1 MGKGFKYFVH
11 VTVGAEVVFEIDDAE
26 VRVLLA
32 MGGEQNGGQVDHEEG
47 QVDGVGDRHIRD
59 IHKVFETP
67 ILLGITEIELNL
79 EAQTVVI
86 GDLGGGQAHIGA
98 K

>member
-32 MGGEQNGGQVDHEEG
+32 MGGEQY
-47 QVDGVGDRHIRD
+47 
-59 IHKVFETP
+59 
-67 ILLGITEIELNL
+67 
-79 EAQTVVI
+79 
-86 GDLGGGQAHIGA
+86 
-98 K
+98 